1 MVDTDFQSDYFRM
14 TGKKFFG
21 SPRDLLQIFLRHSL
35 HYMWWY
41 RKYSKKQSK
50 VVHYI
55 LHRFAKKYG
64 LEIVSKKGGRGLYLG
79 HPYNITVNSAV
90 DIGNYCSLHKGCT
103 IGAENRGKRQ
113 GAPVLGD
120 YVYVGINATIIGN
133 VKIGNDVMIAPNSF
147 VNFDVPAH
155 SIVVGNPGEIHHKE
169 KATEGYIAFCD

>member
-1 MVDTDFQSDYFRM
+1 MVDRAFQSDFYRM
-14 TGKKFFG
+14 TGKKFSG
-21 SPRDLLQIFLRHSL
+21 RPMNVLQILSKHSL
-35 HYMWWY
+35 CYMWWY
-41 RKYSKKQSK
+41 RKYSKKSSGITR
-50 VVHYI
+50 YI
-55 LHRFAKKYG
+55 LHLFTKKYG
-64 LEIVSKKGGRGLYLG
+64 LEVRPKECGRGLYLG

-90 DIGNYCSLHKGCT
+90 KIGEYCSLHKGCT